1 MKNQNQNKNEV
12 DSTVSRETESTQPNF
27 SSILRLKECE
37 LLLVWSEGDC
47 IRLEVVAIHFESLA
61 LI

>member
-1 MKNQNQNKNEV
+1 MQNKNQNKKEV
-12 DSTVSRETESTQPNF
+12 DSTVSGETKSTQPNF
-27 SSILRLKECE
+27 SSILRLKEGE

-47 IRLEVVAIHFESLA
+47 IRLEVMAIHFESLA